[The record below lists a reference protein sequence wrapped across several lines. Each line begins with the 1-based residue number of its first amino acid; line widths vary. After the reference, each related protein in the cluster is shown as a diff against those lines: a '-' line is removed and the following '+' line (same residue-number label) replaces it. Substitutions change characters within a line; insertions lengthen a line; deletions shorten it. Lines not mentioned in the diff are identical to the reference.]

1 MRAKPNRRYETASLN
16 TEKMFAEAL
25 KALMKQMPLEKIS
38 VQRLADEC
46 GVNRKTFYYHF
57 ESIEELLRWTMERD
71 AIEAFRDVERCN
83 DPEELLQFI
92 IEYSD
97 KHRRMLRSVFRDT
110 DIGLKRL
117 QLYGGFH
124 RVVRLS
130 IEQAERAGEFATP
143 PAYREYVT
151 DFFVG
156 ALAHSFYQYIYE
168 RTPGTQEEMVEYC
181 MRMVQ
186 SAVPAALKA
195 GTKDKKVIP

>member
-1 MRAKPNRRYETASLN
+1 MRTKSARRYETASLN
-16 TEKMFAEAL
+16 TEKMFADTL
-25 KALMKQMPLEKIS
+25 KSLLEQMPLEKIS
-38 VQRLADEC
+38 IQRLADEC

-57 ESIEELLRWTMERD
+57 ESIDDLLRWMMTREATD
-71 AIEAFRDVERCN
+71 AFRDVERCN
-83 DPEELLQFI
+83 EPEELLRFI

-97 KHRRMLRSVFRDT
+97 KNRRMLRKAFRDT

-130 IEQAERAGEFATP
+130 IEGAEQERSVTVE
-143 PAYREYVT
+143 PAYREYLM

-168 RTPGTQEEMVEYC
+168 RTPGSQEEMIEYC
-181 MRMVQ
+181 MRMVKC
-186 SAVPAALKA
+186 ALPAALEA
-195 GTKDKKVIP
+195 GRKPEKVIP

>member
-1 MRAKPNRRYETASLN
+1 MHKKPARRYETASLN

-25 KALMKQMPLEKIS
+25 KKLMEQMPLEKIS
-38 VQRLADEC
+38 IQRLADAC

-57 ESIEELLRWTMERD
+57 ESIDALLRWMMTWE
-71 AIEAFRDVERCN
+71 ATEAFRDVDRCN
-83 DPEELLQFI
+83 DPEELLRFI

-97 KHRRMLRSVFRDT
+97 KNRWMLRKAFQDT

-130 IEQAERAGEFATP
+130 IEQAEQESGVSTP
-143 PAYREYVT
+143 PDYREYVI

-168 RTPGTQEEMVEYC
+168 RTPDSQEKMIGYC

-186 SAVPAALKA
+186 KALPAALEA
-195 GTKDKKVIP
+195 EST